1 MTVPPFLTA
10 DQQVEYLYDK
20 NYVERGS
27 ITEADK
33 NRLAELNFHH
43 LLGYARNYRAL
54 PGRGQVEVASR
65 SLSDVLGVLD
75 GDAQLSALLHEG
87 VRIAECRLRAAV
99 VKHYCSKFSPAGS
112 FLTPSQYL
120 TTSEGS
126 AEHLVRGILTSIFH
140 HDEPYV
146 VQELKRSAEKRDV
159 RCCKELKEYD
169 PTNHGVC
176 VAVAGSLPL
185 WAVVDSFSLGLLGR
199 FVMACDT
206 DTTQPVWKA
215 VASQLEIQARI
226 FETQL
231 KSLTYLRN
239 CIAHHARLWMRPTAD
254 SPKKPLLFEKRL
266 RGSTH
271 KSMYWA
277 IMNLASFL
285 PQPQRLPFADRVDAL
300 LERNPLHR
308 QGILRAAG

>member
-27 ITEADK
+27 ITAAEK
-33 NRLAELNFHH
+33 NRLEELNFHH

-54 PGRGQVEVASR
+54 LGRGQVEVDSR

-75 GDAQLSALLHEG
+75 EDTQLSALLHEG
-87 VRIAECRLRAAV
+87 IRIAECRLRAAV
-99 VKHYCSKFSPAGS
+99 VAHYCSTFSPAGS
-112 FLTPSQYL
+112 FLAPSQYV
-120 TTSEGS
+120 TTSDGS
-126 AEHLVRGILTSIFH
+126 AEHLVRGILTDIFR
-140 HDEPYV
+140 HDEPHV
-146 VQELKRSAEKRDV
+146 AQELKLSAEERGTRWPQK
-159 RCCKELKEYD
+159 YD
-169 PTNHGVC
+169 PTNHETC
-176 VAVAGSLPL
+176 VAVADSLPL

-215 VASQLEIQARI
+215 VAKQLDITTPI

-254 SPKKPLLFEKRL
+254 SPRKPRL
-266 RGSTH
+266 TRSG
-271 KSMYWA
+271 
-277 IMNLASFL
+277 ASQIGFSGISDAFSGKHARKL
-285 PQPQRLPFADRVDAL
+285 P
-300 LERNPLHR
+300 EMT
-308 QGILRAAG
+308 